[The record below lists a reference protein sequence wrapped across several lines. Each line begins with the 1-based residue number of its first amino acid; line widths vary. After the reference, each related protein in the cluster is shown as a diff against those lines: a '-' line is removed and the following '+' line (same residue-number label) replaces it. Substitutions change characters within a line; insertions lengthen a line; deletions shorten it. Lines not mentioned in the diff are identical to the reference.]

1 MTGDKSFFVI
11 CNLSFVITLRVLSPI
26 EKLIDE
32 WIAQTSEEHL
42 PGKGRPLDLD
52 EYFGWPEEMRMVY
65 LLLRNAGC
73 VPAEVELLQ
82 EIDSLKQSLQRC
94 TQPEKRRKFQDQL
107 QARQVEL
114 NMRLEERQRARRRGR

>member
-1 MTGDKSFFVI
+1 
-11 CNLSFVITLRVLSPI
+11 LVLCYSLLLLPVASPI

-32 WIAQTSEEHL
+32 WIAQTPEEHL
-42 PGKGRPLDLD
+42 PGKGRPLDLA
-52 EYFGWPEEMRMVY
+52 EYFGWPEEMRMAY
-65 LLLRNAGC
+65 SLLRNAGC

-82 EIDSLKQSLQRC
+82 EIDSLKQSIQRC
-94 TQPEKRRKFQDQL
+94 IQPEKRRKFQDQL